1 MVASMTAYARCESN
15 HAWGNLTWELRSVN
29 HRYLELSLRL
39 PEAVREIEQPLR
51 QQLRGQL
58 ARGKVDATLSL
69 KLDETAAHSALNSLL
84 LEELAG
90 LQRQLLERLPT
101 AAPLSVHQLLQWP
114 GVICR
119 QQVEQQ
125 ELTAAALALFENTLR
140 QLGDQRDREG
150 SSLSQLL
157 RQRLDAIGQQVAVV
171 QHHLPEAAAQQRA
184 RLLNRL
190 REVSEQFDPQRLEQE
205 LLLLAQKSD
214 VAEELDRLTL
224 HLHETREVLRQG
236 GAIGRRL
243 DFIMQEL
250 NREANTLGAK
260 STAAPITRAVV
271 EIKVL
276 VEQMREQVQN
286 LE

>member
-1 MVASMTAYARCESN
+1 MWLPRLL
-15 HAWGNLTWELRSVN
+15 HRFAWPP
-29 HRYLELSLRL
+29 RL
-39 PEAVREIEQPLR
+39 PSAVGPKPPKN
-51 QQLRGQL
+51 RG
-58 ARGKVDATLSL
+58 LS
-69 KLDETAAHSALNSLL
+69 T
-84 LEELAG
+84 
-90 LQRQLLERLPT
+90 
-101 AAPLSVHQLLQWP
+101 
-114 GVICR
+114 I
-119 QQVEQQ
+119 
-125 ELTAAALALFENTLR
+125 
-140 QLGDQRDREG
+140 
-150 SSLSQLL
+150 
-157 RQRLDAIGQQVAVV
+157 I
-171 QHHLPEAAAQQRA
+171 A
-184 RLLNRL
+184 RLLSRL

-224 HLHETREVLRQG
+224 HLQETREVLLQG